1 MVAIGSQDPGL
12 QSTSIDDVEV
22 LFIVHDLP
30 GDMMRSEQAKTPV
43 KPGFIQPLDG

>member
-22 LFIVHDLP
+22 LFIVHDRL

-43 KPGFIQPLDG
+43 KPGFLQPSDG